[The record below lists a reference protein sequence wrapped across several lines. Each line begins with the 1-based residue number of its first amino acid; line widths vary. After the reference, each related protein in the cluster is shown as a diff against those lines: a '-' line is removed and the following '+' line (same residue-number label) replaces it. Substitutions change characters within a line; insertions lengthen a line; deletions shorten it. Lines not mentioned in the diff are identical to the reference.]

1 MDKIHKNQIII
12 YVIALLLVTAGY
24 LNYTEKNTVEV
35 STAENQNIT
44 DENIGDAVLV
54 SNNDENENEESNITI
69 VSSNE
74 NTNSDE
80 DEQEVNSNLNNV
92 DAIDNSQNDYF
103 TNSKLERD
111 KMYSQM
117 LETYQ
122 KILDNTSISEEQKSI
137 ATQEIKKINDTKNS
151 IMICENLI
159 STKGFEN
166 SVIFINGDVVDAV
179 IKAEKL
185 SQEQVAQI
193 QNIVTR
199 EMNTEPENI
208 HIMTK

>member
-24 LNYTEKNTVEV
+24 LNYKDRNVVEV
-35 STAENQNIT
+35 STVDNQNIT

-54 SNNDENENEESNITI
+54 SNNEEDEAESNITI
-69 VSSNE
+69 ISSNE
-74 NTNSDE
+74 NMDLDE
-80 DEQEVNSNLNNV
+80 DKQETNSNLNNK
-92 DAIDNSQNDYF
+92 DTTSNSEDDYF

-117 LETYQ
+117 LEIYQ
-122 KILDNTSISEEQKSI
+122 KMLDNTTISEEQKSI

-159 STKGFEN
+159 STKGFED
-166 SVIFINGDVVDAV
+166 SVIFVNEDVVDVV
-179 IKAEKL
+179 IKADEL
-185 SQEQVAQI
+185 NQEQVAQI

-199 EMNTEPENI
+199 EMNAEPENI